1 MFVPHYAL
9 GVVGRRTLLT
19 QHRLEL
25 SDVAIKPRDSLE
37 ILGDLLAWRPTKLLA
52 DLPDKWHEHIVVVVD
67 KLLDGYDVEGVA
79 AILLIRPTKD

>member
-1 MFVPHYAL
+1 MLVPHYAL

-37 ILGDLLAWRPTKLLA
+37 ILRDLLAWRPTKLLA
-52 DLPDKWHEHIVVVVD
+52 DLPEKWHEHIVVVVD
-67 KLLDGYDVEGVA
+67 KLLVGNAERVA
-79 AILLIRPTKD
+79 AILLIRPAKY